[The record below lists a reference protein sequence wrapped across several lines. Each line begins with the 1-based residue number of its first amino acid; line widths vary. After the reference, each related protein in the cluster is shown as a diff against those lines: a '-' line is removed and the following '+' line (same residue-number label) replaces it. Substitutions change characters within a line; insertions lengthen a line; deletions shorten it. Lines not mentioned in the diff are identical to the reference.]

1 MGSRALLG
9 STRVGDSL
17 RPLTHTHTCVTSG
30 LPPCSSLTPSIPG
43 WQEPAPAPPMHLEGP
58 QATWVGYRHLTGHRQ
73 AAALP
78 TSPPPPRRGGRG
90 APGSRWRRGWVR
102 VPAARVADKERGR
115 VTEDRQGVGA
125 IGRSREPGGEFP
137 CPALQAPAGPC
148 RVAHFFPE
156 TRLPLAGAAAARGNP
171 GLRALR
177 TRRAAGARPA
187 RPRCPCL
194 STRMPV
200 APELGCRSPAPSIA
214 AQPAEEPGAPEP
226 AARLTV

>member
-1 MGSRALLG
+1 M
-9 STRVGDSL
+9 
-17 RPLTHTHTCVTSG
+17 
-30 LPPCSSLTPSIPG
+30 
-43 WQEPAPAPPMHLEGP
+43 
-58 QATWVGYRHLTGHRQ
+58 
-73 AAALP
+73 
-78 TSPPPPRRGGRG
+78 
-90 APGSRWRRGWVR
+90 
-102 VPAARVADKERGR
+102 PAARVADKERGR

-137 CPALQAPAGPC
+137 CPALQAPAGPY

-156 TRLPLAGAAAARGNP
+156 TRLPLARAAAARGNP

-200 APELGCRSPAPSIA
+200 APELGCGSPAPSIA